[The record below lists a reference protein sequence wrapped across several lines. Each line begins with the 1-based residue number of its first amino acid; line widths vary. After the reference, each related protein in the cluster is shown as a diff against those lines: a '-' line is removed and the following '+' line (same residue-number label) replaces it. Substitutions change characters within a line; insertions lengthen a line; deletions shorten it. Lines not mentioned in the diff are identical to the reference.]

1 MLMGS
6 KRTVQGHGA
15 EPVSVCAGHVG
26 YEDSMPLQDDDYLY
40 LVMEYLAGG
49 DVMVSAQQALRD
61 RTP

>member
-1 MLMGS
+1 MLMGC
-6 KRTVQGHGA
+6 KTTVQGHGTK
-15 EPVSVCAGHVG
+15 PVSVINRYVG

-61 RTP
+61 LTP